1 VLPAIDAVELFGLEF
16 ILESDIEP
24 SIVSVD
30 GVEAFAIAE
39 SVRLKEAGIAGER
52 GIYSVL
58 PRRVGEELR
67 PWDVPGSPRRI
78 RGRKGRI
85 EASEARPEG

>member
-1 VLPAIDAVELFGLEF
+1 MLPAIDAGELFGLEF

-39 SVRLKEAGIAGER
+39 SVRLKEAGVPGER

-67 PWDVPGSPRRI
+67 PWRL
-78 RGRKGRI
+78 GRTRVTTSHTG
-85 EASEARPEG
+85 